1 MNKVMLI
8 GYVGK
13 EPEVHYYDTDQCV
26 ASFPLATTER
36 GYTLANGTKVPDH
49 TRNRLTLCNKYS
61 ISILIFFLLQQYKPH
76 A

>member
-1 MNKVMLI
+1 MLI

-49 TRNRLTLCNKYS
+49 TK
-61 ISILIFFLLQQYKPH
+61 ISKVKVFSFS
-76 A
+76 